1 MQPFEERAKRG
12 MEIVLVGLN
21 FRTAPVEVREKVSF
35 SHEQALRA
43 SEELRSSGI
52 LEETLVLSTC
62 NRSEVYGVNP
72 NANRESAGALSGY
85 LCKFHELKPD
95 VLTPSLY
102 HHYDHDVVR
111 HLFRVSAGLESMLLG
126 EAEIL
131 GQVREAY
138 LRAHDGHVT
147 GPVLNRL
154 FQAALEVGKRVR
166 AETELG
172 TRPMGVAS
180 AGMKLAERI
189 FGKLNER
196 SALVLGAGTISEQ
209 VVSQLRDRN
218 IKQLY
223 VTNRSREKAVEFA
236 QQYDG
241 KVIDWGEWGTALK
254 VTDVIVSAVGVQ
266 EPLLTKALM
275 EKAMAARGNRALF
288 LMDLGM
294 PRNIAPAVGELYNTY
309 LYTMEDLTEIVQQNR
324 DARQSE
330 VPKAE
335 ALVEE
340 HVGKFISWQASVELI
355 GVLDTLRDRMRE
367 RRAAFLKE
375 KLNGMER
382 YSAEDREQLE
392 RMMDELIERVLI
404 APAERLRAEKEFR
417 KKIQSVEA
425 IRELYLSDREKT

>member
-1 MQPFEERAKRG
+1 

-72 NANRESAGALSGY
+72 NANRESAGALSRY
-85 LCKFHELKPD
+85 LCKCHELKPD

-241 KVIDWGEWGTALK
+241 KVIDWGEWDTALK
-254 VTDVIVSAVGVQ
+254 VPDVIVSAVGVQ

-294 PRNIAPAVGELYNTY
+294 PRNVAPAVGELYNTY
-309 LYTMEDLTEIVQQNR
+309 LYTMEDLTEIVQQNK

-425 IRELYLSDREKT
+425 IRELYLSDREKP

>member
-1 MQPFEERAKRG
+1 M
-12 MEIVLVGLN
+12 GLN

-294 PRNIAPAVGELYNTY
+294 PRNIAPAVGELYNAY

>member
-1 MQPFEERAKRG
+1 

-21 FRTAPVEVREKVSF
+21 FHTAPVEVREKVSF
-35 SHEQALRA
+35 SAEQALQA
-43 SEELRSSGI
+43 SEELRSNGI
-52 LEETLVLSTC
+52 LQETLVLSTC

-72 NANRESAGALSGY
+72 NGTRESAAALSRY
-85 LCKFHELKPD
+85 LSRFHALQPD
-95 VLTPSLY
+95 LLNRSLY

-131 GQVREAY
+131 GQVRDAY
-138 LRAHDGHVT
+138 LRAQNGNGT

-189 FGKLNER
+189 FGKLNDR

-218 IKQLY
+218 IGRLY
-223 VTNRSREKAVEFA
+223 LANRSREKAQEFA
-236 QQYDG
+236 ERYG
-241 KVIDWGEWGTALK
+241 GEVLEWGEWETALK
-254 VTDVIVSAVGVQ
+254 LPDVIVSAVGVQ
-266 EPLLTKALM
+266 EPLLTKPLI
-275 EKAMAARGNRALF
+275 ERAMASRGNRALF
-288 LMDLGM
+288 LMDLGL
-294 PRNIAPAVGELYNTY
+294 PRNIAPRVAELYNAY
-309 LYTMEDLTEIVQQNR
+309 LYTLDDLTEIVQQNR
-324 DARQSE
+324 SARQSE

-355 GVLDTLRDRMRE
+355 GVLDSLRE
-367 RRAAFLKE
+367 RMKSRRASFLLE
-375 KLNGMER
+375 KSSGIER
-382 YSAEDREQLE
+382 YSAEDREHLIGL
-392 RMMDELIERVLI
+392 MDELIERLLI
-404 APAERLRAEKEFR
+404 GPAERLRAEKEFR
-417 KKIQSVEA
+417 KKIRNVEA
-425 IRELYLSDREKT
+425 IRDLFLSSREKP